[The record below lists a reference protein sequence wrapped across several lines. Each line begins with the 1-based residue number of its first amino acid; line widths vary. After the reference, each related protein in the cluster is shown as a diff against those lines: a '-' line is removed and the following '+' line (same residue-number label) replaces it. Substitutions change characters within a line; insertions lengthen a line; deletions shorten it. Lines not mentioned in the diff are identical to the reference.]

1 MTLLEFDV
9 GMILLQFNVGVTLL
23 LRFNVGMNLLLQ
35 FDVGLTL
42 LLQFNVGM
50 TLLQF
55 VVGMNLLQF
64 DVSMTLLQFDVGM
77 NLLHF
82 DVGLTLLTQCV
93 LKKPVIQIQLLQRVF
108 IPLNRV
114 KDQNLNLQ
122 WKRGGRAGEFAKV
135 LFEHRCYCL
144 GKIYKEDEQG
154 NKALIHHI
162 LSIYRCQGLALHI

>member
-35 FDVGLTL
+35 FDVG
-42 LLQFNVGM
+42 M
-50 TLLQF
+50 TL
-55 VVGMNLLQF
+55 
-64 DVSMTLLQFDVGM
+64 LLQFDVGM